1 MIPSRIPY
9 LVFPLIAG
17 IFLLTR
23 NPHVSFGDSLGF
35 LVFAC
40 EGFDLDTN
48 ATSHF
53 LYNNLNHLA
62 LRIFSGADPIAVLT
76 LFSVCCALAALV
88 QVFRAALALT
98 GNPAAAALSAVSL
111 GLGFTFWRQAVIIEV
126 YALNSLW
133 VATILLH
140 MVRGWQEDARDPAL
154 LVSLLLGL
162 ALLTHIQNLLLLP
175 AYALFLYVRPRPRRL
190 HTWAGPVLLL
200 AISAVLVILPLA
212 LHTHGLRAVFFE
224 DQYQEA
230 VLGIDWAQLP
240 RGFLR
245 SLAYLLYNY
254 HLFLP
259 FLVHGALLAW
269 RSHRRLFALLA
280 TAGLPFWLFAMRYDV
295 SDNYVFFLTPYL
307 VLSLLA
313 AYSFAHWRRRFSGF
327 TVSWVPPAAVL
338 IAPLVYCTVLQ
349 GALLAPSLQAR
360 DQQEAYK
367 GGPKYYLW
375 PGQAQ
380 SADPLGLAQA
390 IYAQHGKEL
399 PEQWRWFDRY
409 ENALQYLKVRGEIPA
424 H

>member
-62 LRIFSGADPIAVLT
+62 LRIFSGSDPIAVLT

-88 QVFRAALALT
+88 QVFRAALVLT
-98 GNPAAAALSAVSL
+98 GNPAAAALSVVSL

-126 YALNSLW
+126 YALNSFW

-140 MVRGWQEDARDPAL
+140 MIRSWQEDARDQAL
-154 LVSLLLGL
+154 PVSLFLGL

-175 AYALFLYVRPRPRRL
+175 AYGLFLYFRPRPRRS
-190 HTWAGPVLLL
+190 HTRAGPVLLL
-200 AISAVLVILPLA
+200 AISAVLVILPLT

-230 VLGIDWAQLP
+230 VLGIDWRQLP
-240 RGFLR
+240 RGILR
-245 SLAYLLYNY
+245 SLAYLIYNY

-259 FLVHGALLAW
+259 FLVHGALMAW
-269 RSHRRLFALLA
+269 RSHRQICILLA

-295 SDNYVFFLTPYL
+295 SDNYVFFLTSYL

-313 AYSFAHWRRRFSGF
+313 AYSFDHWIRRFS
-327 TVSWVPPAAVL
+327 PPGLNVIPPIAIL
-338 IAPLVYCTVLQ
+338 IAPFVYWAVLQ
-349 GALLAPSLQAR
+349 LALLAPSLQAR
-360 DQQEAYK
+360 DQQEVYK
-367 GGPKYYLW
+367 GGLRYYVW

-380 SADPLGLAQA
+380 SADPLALAQA
-390 IYAQHGKEL
+390 IYAQYGEEL
-399 PEQWRWFDRY
+399 PGRWKWFDRY
-409 ENALQYLKVRGEIPA
+409 ENAVQYLKVRGEIPA